1 MQCAMCLGKSRNASF
16 AHKSCMQCGAEC
28 APTATLHT
36 PRNRRGRRLG
46 RRGQLV
52 SGNISVGH
60 LKGRGISKEFTQQK
74 FDTIAEDRNGCCC
87 EEQDTALR
95 DRFRVWGW
103 GLGSSSESHL
113 QHLYLHQHAQTPART
128 ARTCPP
134 AAKELARGQAQE
146 GVVWLLLAVRA
157 HLWLHACTP
166 VVAVMAHPKKYKG
179 HHGKQRPPRQTSRRW
194 SWAHSTKQHALIF
207 VSCVPV
213 SAVHILAL
221 VEAKQLQAFFFL
233 FLALRTLPVGKAQ
246 PTFPAKKSSRSWNRG
261 GKAMREGGPGK
272 GHRREEQLLLL
283 VLPMACCPESIAAV
297 GTSGS
302 GAGGCGGGGAADGS
316 GCEQACKAQGRCP
329 HQRCKRTVE
338 SSLSSGTSGADVLS
352 LAGGAPTAVR
362 PRLSASPSPPTP
374 MEAHSWSARQ
384 WADSSCRGCCCCGGC
399 CWWWCS
405 EAYAC
410 SRPSSG

>member
-1 MQCAMCLGKSRNASF
+1 MEGWRYKGL
-16 AHKSCMQCGAEC
+16 
-28 APTATLHT
+28 
-36 PRNRRGRRLG
+36 PRR
-46 RRGQLV
+46 
-52 SGNISVGH
+52 SS
-60 LKGRGISKEFTQQK
+60 
-74 FDTIAEDRNGCCC
+74 
-87 EEQDTALR
+87 
-95 DRFRVWGW
+95 
-103 GLGSSSESHL
+103 GSSSPWASKYGDCTTMVRGPRSATTLVLLRLSISVEPE
-113 QHLYLHQHAQTPART
+113 HAS
-128 ARTCPP
+128 
-134 AAKELARGQAQE
+134 AACS
-146 GVVWLLLAVRA
+146 V
-157 HLWLHACTP
+157 P
-166 VVAVMAHPKKYKG
+166 
-179 HHGKQRPPRQTSRRW
+179 PPRPFT
-194 SWAHSTKQHALIF
+194 H
-207 VSCVPV
+207 PV
-213 SAVHILAL
+213 H
-221 VEAKQLQAFFFL
+221 QLQ
-233 FLALRTLPVGKAQ
+233 RSWPVARHKKGWSGCCLQ
-246 PTFPAKKSSRSWNRG
+246 CVHTFPAKKSSRSWNRG